1 MEQKIRKVLEKPL
14 LEKNIVI
21 DSITYEKENL
31 NIILDSSDTLDLDK
45 IVEASKLINDILD
58 KEDFIKDKYLLD
70 ISSKEKGEVK
80 Q

>member
-45 IVEASKLINDILD
+45 IVEASKIINDILD

-80 Q
+80 

>member
-58 KEDFIKDKYLLD
+58 KEYFIKDKYLLD

-80 Q
+80 

>member
-58 KEDFIKDKYLLD
+58 KEEFIKDKYLLD

-80 Q
+80 

>member
-21 DSITYEKENL
+21 DSITYEKESL

-80 Q
+80 

>member
-45 IVEASKLINDILD
+45 IVESSKIINDILD

-70 ISSKEKGEVK
+70 VSSKEKGEVK
-80 Q
+80 

>member
-80 Q
+80 

>member
-1 MEQKIRKVLEKPL
+1 MEQKIRKVLEEPL

-80 Q
+80 

>member
-70 ISSKEKGEVK
+70 ISRKEKGELK
-80 Q
+80 

>member
-70 ISSKEKGEVK
+70 LSSKEKGEVK
-80 Q
+80 

>member
-70 ISSKEKGEVK
+70 ISSKENGEVK
-80 Q
+80 

>member
-1 MEQKIRKVLEKPL
+1 MEQNIRKVLEKPL

-80 Q
+80 